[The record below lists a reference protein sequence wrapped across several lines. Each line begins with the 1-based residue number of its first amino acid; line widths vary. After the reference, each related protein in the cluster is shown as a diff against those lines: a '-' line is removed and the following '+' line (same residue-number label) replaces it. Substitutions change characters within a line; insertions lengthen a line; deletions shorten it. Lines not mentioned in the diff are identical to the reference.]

1 MDNAAS
7 HRRRIE
13 LEDKAKVVS
22 QHTKLTFL
30 EKFYLCK
37 IMYFMLI
44 LTNNY
49 TLIIEDALKTI
60 SSRDNDDDDDDNNN
74 NEDNCSARPP
84 CDGTQ
89 RHTA

>member
-1 MDNAAS
+1 
-7 HRRRIE
+7 
-13 LEDKAKVVS
+13 
-22 QHTKLTFL
+22 
-30 EKFYLCK
+30 
-37 IMYFMLI
+37 MLI